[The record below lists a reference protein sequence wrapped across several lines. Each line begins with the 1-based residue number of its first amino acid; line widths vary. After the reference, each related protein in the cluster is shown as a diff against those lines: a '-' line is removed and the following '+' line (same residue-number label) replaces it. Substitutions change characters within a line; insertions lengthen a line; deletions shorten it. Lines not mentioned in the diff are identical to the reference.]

1 MGSLTAAGNTG
12 LTARS
17 FTKLRPVTGF
27 LTVQLRSF
35 LVSGP
40 RMVWPTEYEITELVS
55 PILEK
60 LDIPTQQ
67 QRAKEQATQCE
78 YISNLNMYST
88 ANRMRLS
95 GIVCTIGPVSR
106 DPKVLLELIEN
117 GMNIA
122 RMNFSHG
129 SHEYHAQTMENV
141 RIAAR
146 MYKEK
151 HGVDPCVAIALDT
164 KGPEIRTGLL
174 EGDDG
179 RKELSLKAGETIKI
193 TTDDSWKEKCTSEVL
208 WLDYKNITKVM
219 VPGKRL
225 FIDDG
230 LISVRCTEVGNDY
243 FLGIIENDGNLGS
256 KKGCNLPGTDTDLPA
271 VSEKDKQ
278 DLLLGVEQGVDMIFA
293 SFIRNADGVKQIRD
307 VLGEKGKNIWIIPK
321 IENQQGIKNLTE
333 IIDSCEG
340 LMVARGDMGIEI
352 PTEKVFIAQKEMI
365 SKCNKAGKAVICAT
379 QMLESMVKKPRPTR
393 AEASDVANAILDGA
407 DCVMLSGETAKGD
420 FPVICVKTMAKI
432 AKEAESCA
440 WNERKFEDMMRKEAM
455 ESMCEC
461 NITNT
466 TAISAV
472 LASYKC
478 KAAAIVV
485 LTASGNTSH
494 IVSKYR
500 PSCPILSVTRSPQ
513 VARQMQMYRG
523 CIPILY
529 EEERGNDWTKD
540 VDNRVQLAIDFGKR
554 SKFISSGDHVVVI
567 SGWRQGTGSS
577 NTVRILKATYQGL

>member
-1 MGSLTAAGNTG
+1 
-12 LTARS
+12 
-17 FTKLRPVTGF
+17 
-27 LTVQLRSF
+27 
-35 LVSGP
+35 
-40 RMVWPTEYEITELVS
+40 MVWPTEYEITELVS

-60 LDIPTQQ
+60 LDISSHQE
-67 QRAKEQATQCE
+67 RAKEQATQCE
-78 YISNLNMYST
+78 FVSNLNMYST
-88 ANRMRLS
+88 SNRMRLS

-106 DPKVLLELIEN
+106 EPKVLLELIEN

-146 MYKEK
+146 LYKEK

-179 RKELSLKAGETIKI
+179 RKEITLKAGNTIKI
-193 TTDDSWKEKCTSEVL
+193 TTDEEYKEKCTADCL
-208 WLDYKNITKVM
+208 WVDYKNISKVIS
-219 VPGKRL
+219 PGKRL

-230 LISVRCTEVGNDY
+230 LISVRCTEVGNDF

-333 IIDSCEG
+333 IINSCEG

-420 FPVICVKTMAKI
+420 YPVICVKTMAKI
-432 AKEAESCA
+432 SKEAEACI
-440 WNERKFEDMMRKEAM
+440 WNERTFEDMMRTDVADV
-455 ESMCEC
+455 CD
-461 NITNT
+461 NTTT

-472 LASYKC
+472 MASYKS
-478 KAAAIVV
+478 KASAIIV
-485 LTASGNTSH
+485 LTTSGSTAH
-494 IVSKYR
+494 IVSKYK
-500 PSCPILSVTRSPQ
+500 PHCPILTVTRFPQ
-513 VARQMQMYRG
+513 VARQAQILRG
-523 CIPILY
+523 CIPLY
-529 EEERGNDWTKD
+529 YEKERPAGAWMDD
-540 VDNRVQLAIDFGKR
+540 VDARVQYAIDFGKK
-554 SKFISSGDHVVVI
+554 SNFISSGDNVVVI
-567 SGWRQGTGSS
+567 TGWRQGSGSS
-577 NTVRILKATYQGL
+577 NTVRILPVE

>member
-1 MGSLTAAGNTG
+1 MGSRVPDALPKGRSRLTQVLSISLPHLQYSSHASLAMEAISNH
-12 LTARS
+12 AEEES
-17 FTKLRPVTGF
+17 
-27 LTVQLRSF
+27 
-35 LVSGP
+35 
-40 RMVWPTEYEITELVS
+40 
-55 PILEK
+55 ILEK
-60 LDIPTQQ
+60 MDIPACQEKA
-67 QRAKEQATQCE
+67 REQATHVE
-78 YISNLNMYST
+78 FVSNLNMYST
-88 ANRMRLS
+88 ANKMRLS

-106 DPKVLLELIEN
+106 DPSLLLELIEN
-117 GMNIA
+117 GMNVA

-129 SHEYHAQTMENV
+129 SHEYHAQTMENC
-141 RIAAR
+141 RIAAK

-151 HGVDPCVAIALDT
+151 HGVDPSLAIALDT

-179 RKELSLKAGETIKI
+179 RKELTLEAGATIKI
-193 TTDDSWKEKCTSEVL
+193 TTDDAWKEKCTKDVL

-219 VPGKRL
+219 VPGKKL

-230 LISVRCTEVGNDY
+230 LISVRCTEVGDDY
-243 FLGIIENDGNLGS
+243 FMGVIENDGNLGS
-256 KKGCNLPGTDTDLPA
+256 RKGCNLPGTDTDLPA
-271 VSEKDKQ
+271 VSEKDRQ
-278 DLLLGVEQGVDMIFA
+278 DLLLGVEQGVDMVFA

-321 IENQQGIKNLTE
+321 IEHQQGIKNLTE
-333 IIDSCEG
+333 IINSCEG

-365 SKCNKAGKAVICAT
+365 SKCNQAGKAVICAT

-432 AKEAESCA
+432 AKEAESCV
-440 WNERKFEDMMRKEAM
+440 WNEKMFEDIMRTEAM
-455 ESMCEC
+455 NTMSEC

-466 TAISAV
+466 TAVSAV

-500 PSCPILSVTRSPQ
+500 PCCPILSVTRSPQ

-523 CIPILY
+523 CIPLLY
-529 EEERGNDWTKD
+529 
-540 VDNRVQLAIDFGKR
+540 
-554 SKFISSGDHVVVI
+554 
-567 SGWRQGTGSS
+567 
-577 NTVRILKATYQGL
+577 

>member
-1 MGSLTAAGNTG
+1 MGRRL
-12 LTARS
+12 
-17 FTKLRPVTGF
+17 VTGF
-27 LTVQLRSF
+27 VTVQLRA
-35 LVSGP
+35 LVVSVP
-40 RMVWPTEYEITELVS
+40 RMVWPTEFEITELVS

-60 LDIPTQQ
+60 LDIGSHQE
-67 QRAKEQATQCE
+67 RAKEQATQCE
-78 YISNLNMYST
+78 FVSNLNMYST
-88 ANRMRLS
+88 SNRMRLS

-179 RKELSLKAGETIKI
+179 RKEITLKAGATIKI
-193 TTDDSWKEKCTSEVL
+193 TTDDEFKEKCTEDVL
-208 WLDYKNITKVM
+208 WLDYKNITKVV

-230 LISVRCTEVGNDY
+230 LISVICKEVGDD
-243 FLGIIENDGNLGS
+243 FFIGTIENDGNLGS

-271 VSEKDKQ
+271 VSEKDKS
-278 DLLLGVEQGVDMIFA
+278 DLLLGVEQGVDMVFA
-293 SFIRNADGVKQIRD
+293 SFIRNAAGVKEIRD
-307 VLGEKGKNIWIIPK
+307 VLGEKGKDIWIIPK

-333 IIDSCEG
+333 IIACCEG

-352 PTEKVFIAQKEMI
+352 PTEKVFIAQKAMI
-365 SKCNKAGKAVICAT
+365 AECNRAGKPVICAT

-420 FPVICVKTMAKI
+420 YPVVCVKTMAKI
-432 AKEAESCA
+432 AKEAEACI
-440 WNERKFEDMMRKEAM
+440 WNERTFEDMMRTDVAAVTD
-455 ESMCEC
+455 
-461 NITNT
+461 NTTT

-472 LASYKC
+472 MASYKC
-478 KAAAIVV
+478 KASAIVV
-485 LTASGNTSH
+485 LTTSGSTAH
-494 IVSKYR
+494 IVSKYK
-500 PSCPILSVTRSPQ
+500 PHCPILTVTRFPQ
-513 VARQMQMYRG
+513 VARQAQILRG
-523 CIPILY
+523 CIPLY
-529 EEERGNDWTKD
+529 YEKERPAGAWMDD
-540 VDNRVQLAIDFGKR
+540 VDARVQYAIDFGKK
-554 SKFISSGDHVVVI
+554 SNFISVGDNVIVVT
-567 SGWRQGTGSS
+567 GWRQGSGSS
-577 NTVRILKATYQGL
+577 NTVRILPVN

>member
-1 MGSLTAAGNTG
+1 MGRRL
-12 LTARS
+12 
-17 FTKLRPVTGF
+17 VTGF
-27 LTVQLRSF
+27 VTVQLRA
-35 LVSGP
+35 LVVSVP

-60 LDIPTQQ
+60 LDIGSHQE
-67 QRAKEQATQCE
+67 RAKEQATQCE
-78 YISNLNMYST
+78 FVSNLNMYST
-88 ANRMRLS
+88 SNRMRLS

-179 RKELSLKAGETIKI
+179 RKELTLKAGETIKI

-293 SFIRNADGVKQIRD
+293 SFIRNAAGVKEIRD
-307 VLGEKGKNIWIIPK
+307 VLGEKGKDIWIIPK

-333 IIDSCEG
+333 IIACCEG

-352 PTEKVFIAQKEMI
+352 PTEKVFIAQKAMI
-365 SKCNKAGKAVICAT
+365 AECNRAGKPVICAT

-393 AEASDVANAILDGA
+393 AEASDVANAVIDGA

-432 AKEAESCA
+432 NKEAEACC
-440 WNERKFEDMMRKEAM
+440 WNERIFEDMMRA
-455 ESMCEC
+455 ESKGVA
-461 NITNT
+461 IDSTST

-485 LTASGNTSH
+485 LTTTGKTSH
-494 IVSKYR
+494 IVSKYK
-500 PSCPILSVTRSPQ
+500 PQCPILSVTRFDQ
-513 VARQMQMYRG
+513 VARQMQIYRG
-523 CIPILY
+523 CIPLFY
-529 EEERGNDWTKD
+529 SKPRPADWMTD
-540 VDNRVQLAIDFGKR
+540 VDERVQYAIDFGKR
-554 SKFISSGDHVVVI
+554 SNFVSPGDNVVVI
-567 SGWRQGTGSS
+567 TGWRQGAGSS
-577 NTVRILKATYQGL
+577 NTVRILTVQ